1 MATDTTAPNPP
12 ALWPEGTWTT
22 KPQVTMQTSK
32 GAVVYLL
39 EPNAAPYSVV
49 NFLAYVNTGFY
60 NGLVFHRVISDFV
73 VQGGGYKAD
82 LSQKFPLYGPI
93 SLESGRGLSNLRGTI
108 AMARTS
114 DPNSATSEFYVN
126 LVNNASSLDYKS
138 LADPGYAVFGK
149 VISGLSVIDAIGRV
163 STGPKNGLE
172 DVPTSTVSITS
183 ARETTLGAIFSK
195 TGKVL
200 VGGLEGLSTTY
211 WQYTTDGGANWIKGS
226 GGSFTLA
233 AGGYEGKDILIR
245 QIDKAGNVGKPGRPG
260 ADIVVNK
267 VAAIMGNSAANT
279 LSGTSANNAMY
290 GLGGNDILNGGAG
303 NDSLDGG
310 SGIDTMNGGTG
321 NDVFDVRNSGDR
333 VVESITGN
341 TDTVRSFITAY
352 TLAANVEYGRIM
364 SKATAALT
372 GNTLN
377 NVLYAGAGN
386 NALNGGSGTDT
397 VSYAF
402 GLVGTTGVTVSLALT
417 SAQTTVGSGR
427 DTLTS
432 IENLTGSASADKLT
446 GNSSANVLDGGAG
459 IDTMTGGD
467 GNDSYLVRQAGDLV
481 RETNATESSGG
492 TDLVYSYLASYT
504 LTANVENGR
513 IMLAT
518 AANLT
523 GNSLNN
529 LLDAGAGNNVL
540 AGGEG
545 TDTVSYALASAAVTV
560 SLASA
565 GAQATGGSGSDTLS
579 SIENLTGSGF
589 ADNLSGNSGVNVLTG
604 GAGADVFV
612 FSAALDSPAATP
624 DVITDFTTGD
634 KIDLSL
640 IDADSGTL
648 SDDAFSATLVSDFTA
663 AGQLKLLDGVL
674 FGNTDSDLVT
684 AEFAIALTG
693 VTSLTSGD
701 FIL

>member
-1 MATDTTAPNPP
+1 MVTDTTAPTVPE
-12 ALWPEGTWTT
+12 LWPEGTWTT

-60 NGLVFHRVISDFV
+60 NGLIFHRVVPNFI

-93 SLESGRGLSNLRGTI
+93 SLESGNGLSNGRGSL

-126 LVNNASSLDYKS
+126 LINNAKSLDYVD
-138 LADPGYAVFGK
+138 ANNPGYAVFGK

-163 STGPKNGLE
+163 STASKDGMD

-183 ARETTLGAIFSK
+183 VTETTTGAVFSK

-200 VGGLEGLSTTY
+200 VGGRESVTGTY
-211 WQYTTDGGANWIKGS
+211 WQYTTDAGAHWTTGS

-233 AGGYEGKDILIR
+233 AGGYEGKDLLIR
-245 QIDKAGNVGKPGRPG
+245 QIDKAGNVSKFGRPG

-279 LSGTSANNAMY
+279 LNGTTANNVMY

-310 SGIDTMNGGTG
+310 SGIDTMNGGAG

-364 SKATAALT
+364 SNTTAALT
-372 GNTLN
+372 GNTLD

-386 NALNGGSGTDT
+386 NALNGGGGTDT
-397 VSYAF
+397 VSYAY

-417 SAQTTVGSGR
+417 TAQTTGGSGS
-427 DTLTS
+427 DTLSS
-432 IENLTGSASADKLT
+432 IENLTGSAYADKLT
-446 GNSSANVLDGGAG
+446 GNASDNVLDGGAG

-467 GNDSYLVRQAGDLV
+467 GNDSYLVREAGDLV

-492 TDLVYSYLASYT
+492 TDLVYSYLGTYS

-523 GNSLNN
+523 GNSLDN
-529 LLDAGAGNNVL
+529 LLYAGAGNNVL
-540 AGGEG
+540 TGGDG
-545 TDTVSYALASAAVTV
+545 TDTVSYGLASAGVTV
-560 SLASA
+560 SLASSA
-565 GAQATGGSGSDTLS
+565 AQATGGSGSDTLS
-579 SIENLTGSGF
+579 SIENLKGSAFADHLTGS
-589 ADNLSGNSGVNVLTG
+589 SGVNVLSG
-604 GAGADVFV
+604 GAGADVFI
-612 FSAALDSPAATP
+612 FLAATDSPAATP
-624 DVITDFTTGD
+624 DVITDFTAGD
-634 KIDLSL
+634 KIDLAL
-640 IDADSGTL
+640 IDADSSTL

-674 FGNTDSDLVT
+674 YGNTDSDLAT

-693 VTSLTSGD
+693 VTSLAGTD

>member
-1 MATDTTAPNPP
+1 
-12 ALWPEGTWTT
+12 
-22 KPQVTMQTSK
+22 
-32 GAVVYLL
+32 
-39 EPNAAPYSVV
+39 
-49 NFLAYVNTGFY
+49 
-60 NGLVFHRVISDFV
+60 
-73 VQGGGYKAD
+73 
-82 LSQKFPLYGPI
+82 
-93 SLESGRGLSNLRGTI
+93 
-108 AMARTS
+108 
-114 DPNSATSEFYVN
+114 
-126 LVNNASSLDYKS
+126 
-138 LADPGYAVFGK
+138 
-149 VISGLSVIDAIGRV
+149 
-163 STGPKNGLE
+163 
-172 DVPTSTVSITS
+172 
-183 ARETTLGAIFSK
+183 
-195 TGKVL
+195 
-200 VGGLEGLSTTY
+200 
-211 WQYTTDGGANWIKGS
+211 
-226 GGSFTLA
+226 
-233 AGGYEGKDILIR
+233 
-245 QIDKAGNVGKPGRPG
+245 
-260 ADIVVNK
+260 
-267 VAAIMGNSAANT
+267 
-279 LSGTSANNAMY
+279 
-290 GLGGNDILNGGAG
+290 
-303 NDSLDGG
+303 
-310 SGIDTMNGGTG
+310 
-321 NDVFDVRNSGDR
+321 
-333 VVESITGN
+333 
-341 TDTVRSFITAY
+341 
-352 TLAANVEYGRIM
+352 
-364 SKATAALT
+364 
-372 GNTLN
+372 
-377 NVLYAGAGN
+377 
-386 NALNGGSGTDT
+386 
-397 VSYAF
+397 
-402 GLVGTTGVTVSLALT
+402 
-417 SAQTTVGSGR
+417 VGSGR

-565 GAQATGGSGSDTLS
+565 GAQATGGSGSDTLN